1 MYRSCWRNKTR
12 REARPRCPDAGGDF
26 SYFVNRLVNQVEP
39 ALRAYRRVHP
49 RFAVN
54 CMPVPLERPVGE
66 PVSTGSAAPE
76 LGPRELLRNRT
87 FLLFQARGTLSNV
100 SYTLYL
106 GTILWLTYRL
116 SGGIFLSGVVIGI
129 QTVVFTLTFLIS
141 PLVDRLYDK
150 RWVFILCYPMQ
161 TALALVLALTYA
173 GGVLTVPLLFGIVVL
188 LAVLWD
194 FTEAADETT
203 TRLLFGKDNLFVIS
217 GLGSA
222 IGGGVNITMYFAGGV
237 AIALFGVVGGS
248 YLLAG
253 LLAVGTVLAIPLS
266 IPTPKITRQTWW
278 TGFREGWTHFRGE
291 QGRPLRHLSLQQFV
305 VGFFVSTPTLLMT
318 LYVGRF
324 FAGSQATYA
333 GLYVAYLLGGL
344 VIGLVLG
351 HLNPRGYI
359 GPVVIG
365 AIFVMGIALLGAEV
379 AVASL
384 LLSLVV
390 WCVVGAANTARV
402 QGTWTYV
409 QGRFEP
415 GVLARVTMNVYLFTG
430 VASAIGAI
438 VIGSLSTVWDPAML
452 TDLVSFGF
460 IGSAVLGL
468 ALPETRALA
477 F

>member
-1 MYRSCWRNKTR
+1 M
-12 REARPRCPDAGGDF
+12 
-26 SYFVNRLVNQVEP
+26 
-39 ALRAYRRVHP
+39 RAP
-49 RFAVN
+49 
-54 CMPVPLERPVGE
+54 PERPIGE
-66 PVSTGSAAPE
+66 PKPTTSAPPV
-76 LGPRELLRNRT
+76 LRPGELLRNRT

-100 SYTLYL
+100 SYTVYL
-106 GTILWLTYRL
+106 GTILWVTYLL
-116 SGGIFLSGVVIGI
+116 SGGIFLSGIVIGV

-150 RWVFILCYPMQ
+150 KWVFILCYPLQ

-173 GGVLTVPLLFGIVVL
+173 GGVLTVPILFVIVVL

-253 LLAVGTVLAIPLS
+253 LLAMGTVLAIPLS
-266 IPTPKITRQTWW
+266 IPTPKIHRQTWW
-278 TGFREGWTHFRGE
+278 TGFREGWTHFRGG
-291 QGRPLRHLSLQQFV
+291 QGRPLRQLSLQQFV
-305 VGFFVSTPTLLMT
+305 VGFFVTTPTLLMT

-333 GLYVAYLLGGL
+333 ELYVAYLLGGL

-365 AIFVMGIALLGAEV
+365 AIFLMGIALLGAEV

-390 WCVVGAANTARV
+390 WFLVGAANTARV

-430 VASAIGAI
+430 VASALGAI
-438 VIGSLSTVWDPAML
+438 IIGSLSTVWDPAML